1 MNKLNAARILMVISI
16 LLIITF
22 QAYWVRKVFNEEKAA
37 FEKTADLVFRESI
50 YRLQA
55 TRFTSDTMVFKGMPD
70 DNLFMGDVVEAING
84 TRKDRKDSTAKMM
97 ISIDAETDNRMQ
109 FKRDTVVYVDTKTD
123 HGLPPLHIRR

>member
-55 TRFTSDTMVFKGMPD
+55 ARFTSDTMVFKGMPD
-70 DNLFMGDVVEAING
+70 DNLFMGDVVEAVKG
-84 TRKDRKDSTAKMM
+84 VRRTRRDSADKFM
-97 ISIDAETDNRMQ
+97 ISIDAETDNYIHP
-109 FKRDTVVYVDTKTD
+109 KRDTVVYVDTKTD
-123 HGLPPLHIRR
+123 HGLPPPH